1 MMNIQSLV
9 RNTSPVLLS
18 LGKNKHKAQSHATL
32 AWLTAA
38 LIAFVS
44 LTTSASA
51 QEESASAHARSIK
64 IDSSVVTEH
73 ETKILGKRVKYSA
86 TTGTQPVW
94 NSKDEAVATLFY
106 TYYQRTDVK
115 ENTER
120 PLIISFNGGPG
131 SASVWMHVAYT
142 GPRILNIDD
151 EGYPVQPYGVQTN
164 PYSILDV
171 ADIVFV
177 NPVNTGYSRV
187 LPKADGS
194 MPSQDEQQKM
204 FFGVNAD
211 ISYLADWVNTFVT
224 RNNRWR
230 SPKYLIG
237 ESYGTTRVSG
247 LALELQNRQW
257 MYLNGVV
264 LVSPTDIGIERN
276 GPVKAANRL
285 PYFAAAAWYHNKLE
299 PALQNKDL
307 TELLPEVEDF
317 TINTL
322 IPALAKGG
330 FIGESEKRD
339 VLKQM
344 ARYSGLSEAS
354 IAQNNLDVST
364 AFFWK
369 DLLRDEGKTLGR
381 LDSRYLGID
390 AKQSGDSPDYWAE
403 LTSWLHSFTPAIN
416 YYLREELNYKTD
428 IKYNMFGNVHPWDRS
443 NNQSGENLRLA
454 MAQNPYLNVMIQAGY
469 YDGATNYFDA
479 KYTMWQLDQ
488 SGNLKDR
495 LSFKG
500 YRSGHMMYLRRDDLK
515 QSNQDLREFI
525 KMSTPGKGIPAEY
538 KR

>member
-1 MMNIQSLV
+1 MNIQSLV

-330 FIGESEKRD
+330 FIGETEKRD
-339 VLKQM
+339 VLTQM

-390 AKQSGDSPDYWAE
+390 AKQSGDRPDYWAE